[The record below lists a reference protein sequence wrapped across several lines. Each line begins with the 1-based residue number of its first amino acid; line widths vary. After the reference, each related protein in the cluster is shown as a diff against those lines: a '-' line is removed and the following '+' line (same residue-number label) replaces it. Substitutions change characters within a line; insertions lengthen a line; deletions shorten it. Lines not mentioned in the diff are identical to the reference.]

1 MAEKQ
6 KKIKGTSP
14 IGTILWFKLVKAD
27 QKFKKYTADLIV
39 EDSEQIRKIIQ
50 TMDDAI
56 EETLKAEKAKAV
68 EKKDFK
74 RQKSLS
80 VAKSKPI
87 EPQLDAEGK
96 ETGKYIMRFRM
107 KSEGMN
113 KDKQV
118 YLINPPAIFNGAGK
132 PYSTEE
138 KARLVVFNGS
148 IGQIAFEMSPYALAT
163 GDVGVTLRPTAAM
176 IRKIQQADADAS
188 QFGFAANEMDSD
200 APSEFEMEAA
210 SEEQSGEADA
220 NQDF

>member
-1 MAEKQ
+1 MADKQ
-6 KKIKGTSP
+6 KKIKATSP
-14 IGTILWFKLVKAD
+14 IGTIMWFKLLKAD
-27 QKFKKYTADLIV
+27 QKFKKYTVDLIV

-74 RQKSLS
+74 RQKALS

-113 KDKQV
+113 KEKQV
-118 YLINPPAIFNGAGK
+118 YKINPPAVFNAQQK
-132 PYSTEE
+132 PYSAEE
-138 KARLVVFNGS
+138 KATLMVFNGS

-188 QFGFAANEMDSD
+188 QFGFAAGEYDSES
-200 APSEFEMEAA
+200 ASEFDSEA
-210 SEEQSGEADA
+210 SESSEGGADD